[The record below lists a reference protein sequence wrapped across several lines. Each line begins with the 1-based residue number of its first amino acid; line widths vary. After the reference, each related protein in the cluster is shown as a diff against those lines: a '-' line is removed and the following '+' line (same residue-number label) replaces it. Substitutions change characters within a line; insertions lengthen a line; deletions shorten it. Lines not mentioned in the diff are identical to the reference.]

1 MELQKLTGGNAIDEA
16 MELVAQF
23 LDDPDQR
30 VIFITGRYGIGKRT
44 ALSRLF
50 AEKNITPKVFLNFPG
65 LDDETLIEK
74 QLLEFPT
81 AVHLWGDA
89 FETSIMPPLVRA
101 YLKKLSNGETSFRG
115 KMIIVA
121 NDLEFPNFQFPEL
134 PGVWIEMDNT
144 AMLDYIEKR
153 LKLEHL
159 MA

>member
-30 VIFITGRYGIGKRT
+30 VIFVTGRDGIGKRT

-50 AEKNITPKVFLNFPG
+50 AEKNITPKVFQNFPR
-65 LDDETLIEK
+65 LDDESLIEK

-89 FETSIMPPLVRA
+89 FETAIMQPLVHV
-101 YLKKLSNGETSFRG
+101 YLKKVANGKTSFRG
-115 KMIIVA
+115 KMIIIA
-121 NDLEFPNFQFPEL
+121 NDLDFSNYQFPEL

-153 LKLEHL
+153 IKIEHR
-159 MA
+159 